1 MDKLNKIIA
10 ENIAF
15 LRTTNKMT
23 QAELAQKLNYSDKA
37 VSKWERG
44 DSIPDVRVLLN
55 IASIFG
61 VNINYLLEDH
71 GLEELPIIPKKK
83 VNYKVVS
90 VMSLV
95 GVWTAALL
103 AFLLCNII
111 TGAYIFD
118 IFVYTLPATIIM
130 LLVFNNLWGERR
142 KVHNF
147 FIISALWWDIL
158 LTLWYVFPP
167 LVSMLWLGI
176 PVQIIIALG
185 FQIIKKRR

>member
-44 DSIPDVRVLLN
+44 DSIPDIRVLLN

-61 VNINYLLEDH
+61 VNINYLIEDH

-90 VMSLV
+90 IMSLV

-111 TGAYIFD
+111 VGSYIFD
-118 IFVYTLPATIIM
+118 IFVYTLPASIIM
-130 LLVFNNLWGERR
+130 LLVFNNLWGEQRR
-142 KVHNF
+142 FYNF
-147 FIISALWWDIL
+147 IIISALWWDVL

-167 LVSMLWLGI
+167 LVSILWLGI
-176 PVQIIIALG
+176 PVQIIIALS
-185 FQIIKKRR
+185 FKIIKKRR